1 MSETD
6 LQTEIALVK
15 RDIDQLNTVIGK
27 LDLTIEKLSDIATS
41 INRMLAVQETRV
53 DSQEKSLSQNV
64 EIIHDRIS
72 DHREEVSVEIEKSHN
87 KIMSEIKKL
96 REDQQS
102 HHNHMN
108 ERLNT
113 LEKWRWTV
121 IGGAVVI
128 GYLASK
134 LPWNVLF

>member
-1 MSETD
+1 MSEQD

-64 EIIHDRIS
+64 EIIHDRIT
-72 DHREEVSVEIEKSHN
+72 DHREEVTVEIEKSHN

-96 REDQQS
+96 NELQRD
-102 HHNHMN
+102 HHNQMN
-108 ERLNT
+108 ERLNK
-113 LEKWRWTV
+113 LEQWRWTV
-121 IGGAVVI
+121 VGGAVVI
-128 GYLASK
+128 GFLASK
-134 LPWNVLF
+134 LPWNVIF

>member
-1 MSETD
+1 MSEQD

-72 DHREEVSVEIEKSHN
+72 DHREEVTVEIEKSHN
-87 KIMSEIKKL
+87 KIMAEIKKL
-96 REDQQS
+96 CDQQQD
-102 HHNHMN
+102 HHKQMS
-108 ERLNT
+108 ERLNA

-121 IGGAVVI
+121 VGGAVVV
-128 GYLASK
+128 GYILSK
-134 LPWNVLF
+134 MPWDAIF

>member
-72 DHREEVSVEIEKSHN
+72 DHREEVSVEIEKSHS
-87 KIMSEIKKL
+87 KIMSEIKAL
-96 REDQQS
+96 RNDQQE
-102 HHNHMN
+102 HHKHMN
-108 ERLNT
+108 ERLNK
-113 LEKWRWTV
+113 LEQWRWTV

-134 LPWNVLF
+134 LPWNLLF